1 MSFLK
6 SIAKA
11 SSVITLALTV
21 FNPGSALAAPF
32 PDRPVRIVVPV
43 PPGGPMDAITRA
55 LASKL
60 GETWKQQV
68 VADNRPGGNEI
79 IGAVNVAKSPADGYT
94 LMLASDST
102 LSLNPQLYSK
112 LPYDATKDFTPIGRV
127 AVSHMA
133 LVVPA
138 SLGVK
143 TLPEFVALAKA
154 SPGKIAY
161 GSTGLGNITHLS
173 MEWLAQLAGIK
184 MLNAP
189 YKGLAPVITGL
200 LGNEVQAAFGSV
212 SVLAPY
218 IESGKLVALAIS
230 GPKRADTLPHVQ
242 TFKEAGYPN
251 FEASYYMAIL
261 APGNLP
267 VEIRDKLAVDIR
279 HAVSDAEFQ
288 KKYMRPFALD
298 AVSETPQQFTK
309 FLEDERALVKTKV
322 KLSGVKLDY

>member
-1 MSFLK
+1 MLFFKTSTQVRR
-6 SIAKA
+6 A
-11 SSVITLALTV
+11 VTLALTV
-21 FNPGSALAAPF
+21 FALGAVTAAPF
-32 PDRPVRIVVPV
+32 PDHPVRIVVPV
-43 PPGGPMDAITRA
+43 PAGGPMDAITRA

-60 GETWKQQV
+60 SDTWKQQV

-79 IGAVNVAKSPADGYT
+79 IGAINVAKSPPDGYT

-102 LSLNPQLYSK
+102 LSLNPQLYTK
-112 LPYDATKDFTPIGRV
+112 LPYDPTREFTPIGRV
-127 AVSHMA
+127 AVSHMV

-173 MEWLAQLAGIK
+173 MEWFAQQSGIK

-200 LGNEVQAAFGSV
+200 MGNEVQAAFGSV

-218 IESGKLVALAIS
+218 IDSGKLVALAIS
-230 GPKRADTLPHVQ
+230 GSKRATTLPNVQ
-242 TFKEAGYPN
+242 TFKESGYPN

-267 VEIRDKLAVDIR
+267 QDIRDKVAADVRQAVTD
-279 HAVSDAEFQ
+279 VEFQ
-288 KKYMRPFALD
+288 KKYMGPFALE
-298 AVSETPQQFTK
+298 AVSETPQQFSDYLKT
-309 FLEDERALVKTKV
+309 EGALVETKV
-322 KLSGVKLDY
+322 KLSGVKLD